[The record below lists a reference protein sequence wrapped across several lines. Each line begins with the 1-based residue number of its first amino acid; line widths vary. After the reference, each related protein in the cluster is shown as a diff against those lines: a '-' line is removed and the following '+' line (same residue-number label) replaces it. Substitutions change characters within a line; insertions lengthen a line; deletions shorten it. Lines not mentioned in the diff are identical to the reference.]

1 MFPIVVIENV
11 HRVYRPLLSGTDG
24 QGAVC
29 HMREYGLDKPVLCAD
44 GLRRMLLPARPAC
57 RSLILR
63 MATEYKRLIENG

>member
-44 GLRRMLLPARPAC
+44 GLWRMRPPVRHAD
-57 RSLILR
+57 L
-63 MATEYKRLIENG
+63 